1 MFDVQVYNK
10 IGINATI
17 EYLLLRG
24 MCLLIALLLAET
36 LLVLTHLGLLEGLSH
51 HHRVAE
57 GVHVR
62 VQGSFRLLN
71 RHYLRHVYFLDHF
84 VWLKGLLFL

>member
-10 IGINATI
+10 IGIDATI

-24 MCLLIALLLAET
+24 MCLLVALLLAET
-36 LLVLTHLGLLEGLSH
+36 LLVLSHLGLLEGLCH
-51 HHRVAE
+51 HHRVTE

-62 VQGSFRLLN
+62 VQSSFRLLHW
-71 RHYLRHVYFLDHF
+71 HYLRHVYFLDYF
-84 VWLKGLLFL
+84 VSL